1 MALKVQSNKN
11 RFNRIGRF
19 YLLAL
24 SGIALIIILSQLLIQ
39 KHIAKQQNDS
49 AVINIAGRQRMLS
62 QKISKL
68 ALQINAEKSESSRNT
83 LLNALNTSV
92 ALWKK
97 SHLALRKGDPTL
109 GIEPRVNS
117 AEIKAMFDLLEVDFK
132 EMTTSVALILE
143 LGHRS
148 DELNTAP
155 LDKATKAILAREQ
168 TYLHGMDEIVFQFE
182 REAVAKVDRLRNI
195 EVILFIIALSII
207 ILEFF
212 LIFRPLASQIKTTVN
227 HLVNSEEHAKSM
239 TKEIN
244 KLYRELGQSYQ
255 ELEAVNLEPVDPIVF
270 AKLDMEGNVTYKSNE
285 FLEMLETEGTS
296 ITNFSEWLSAENYSQ
311 DFRENIMA
319 FLKRGESWNGQ
330 LKVTNTM
337 GDFSWLET
345 NMIPVLLGNG
355 EMDSLI
361 MVARDM
367 TDEKEA
373 RIRSREINRDEIE
386 KKVKEQQY
394 RSELI
399 LEGQEEER
407 NRISREMHD
416 GVGQI
421 LTALKMNM
429 ESIVPSSSVHTRK
442 RLDESKVLLKNLI
455 GEVRRISFNLRPS
468 SLNDFGIVPAVKKFT
483 TEISAF
489 SGIEV
494 KFINRTEFIDRLD
507 GIVETNLY
515 RIIQEAVN
523 NAIKYAKPNLI
534 TVTFKHG
541 FEQLIIIIQDD
552 GSGFNV
558 EDLESSGHFELSG
571 HGIFNMKERASFIKG
586 EFSLESQ
593 VGQGTSIKIEIPLEH

>member
-1 MALKVQSNKN
+1 MKVQSNRN

-24 SGIALIIILSQLLIQ
+24 SGIALIIVVSQLLIQ
-39 KHIAKQQNDS
+39 NHIAKQQNDS

-68 ALQINAEKSESSRNT
+68 ALLIKNEPSQNQQLTFFNELQTALDLWEKS
-83 LLNALNTSV
+83 
-92 ALWKK
+92 
-97 SHLALRKGDPTL
+97 HFALRNGDPML
-109 GIEPRVNS
+109 GIEPRTNS
-117 AEIKAMFDLLEVDFK
+117 TAISAMFDSLENDFK
-132 EMTTSVALILE
+132 VMSNNA
-143 LGHRS
+143 
-148 DELNTAP
+148 
-155 LDKATKAILAREQ
+155 KAILNMPINQPESINSPLINATEQ
-168 TYLHGMDEIVFQFE
+168 ILAKEHTYLTGMDEIVFQFQK
-182 REAVAKVDRLRNI
+182 EAVAKVDRLRNI
-195 EVILFIIALSII
+195 EIVLFVVALSII

-212 LIFRPLASQIKTTVN
+212 LIFRPLASQIKTTVS
-227 HLVNSEEHAKSM
+227 HLMSSEEHAKSM

-255 ELEAVNLEPVDPIVF
+255 ELEAVNLEPSDPSIF
-270 AKLDMEGNVTYKSNE
+270 AKMDVDGNVTYKSE
-285 FLEMLETEGTS
+285 AFLSMLEEEGTS
-296 ITNFSEWLSAENYSQ
+296 IDNFSEWLKNENYSQ

-319 FLKRGESWNGQ
+319 FLKRGDSWNGQ

-345 NMIPVLLGNG
+345 NMIPVLLEDGQLN
-355 EMDSLI
+355 SLI

-367 TDEKEA
+367 TEEKEA
-373 RIRSREINRDEIE
+373 RIRSREINRAEIE

-468 SLNDFGIVPAVKKFT
+468 SLNDFGIIPAVKKFT
-483 TEISAF
+483 SEISAF

-494 KFINRTEFIDRLD
+494 KFVNRTEFVGRLD

-523 NAIKYAKPNLI
+523 NAIKYAKPDLI
-534 TVTFKHG
+534 TVAFEHG
-541 FEQLIIIIQDD
+541 FEHLSIIIQDN
-552 GSGFNV
+552 GIGFNV
-558 EDLESSGHFELSG
+558 QNLESKGHFELSG
-571 HGIFNMKERASFIKG
+571 HGIFNMKERAAFIKS
-586 EFSLESQ
+586 EFKLSSEA
-593 VGQGTSIKIEIPLEH
+593 GKGTTIKIELPLEQ